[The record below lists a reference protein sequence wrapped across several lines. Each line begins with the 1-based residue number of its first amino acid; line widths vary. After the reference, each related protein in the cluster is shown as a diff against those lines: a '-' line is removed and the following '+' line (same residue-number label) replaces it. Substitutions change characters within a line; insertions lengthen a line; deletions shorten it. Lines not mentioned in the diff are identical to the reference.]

1 MSKTYKHDRE
11 FHFRFNS
18 LYEVYSF
25 LSDVSDYVK
34 NKEDPIYME
43 EIMPLYSAC
52 PAIVDVRYD
61 NDDKSKQMNFKS
73 LYDVHSFLSY
83 YSVGCI
89 PQRTST
95 FDDDSIDCPGMSIYM
110 EEIRSLYKDG
120 KDPKDVS
127 YDYDDADKWVVYFD
141 RLQLVYIY
149 KTPKETYLIQNVE
162 FNKGEGYYLVI
173 LGMEEIKK

>member
-1 MSKTYKHDRE
+1 MGKITNKHDRE

-43 EIMPLYSAC
+43 EIMPLYRAC

-61 NDDKSKQMNFKS
+61 NDENTKQMQFKS
-73 LYDVHSFLSY
+73 LYDVNSFLSY
-83 YSVGCI
+83 VFY
-89 PQRTST
+89 
-95 FDDDSIDCPGMSIYM
+95 DDSVVCADIADYM
-110 EEIRSLYKDG
+110 EEIRALYKDG

-141 RLQLVYIY
+141 GLQLARIY
-149 KTPKETYLIQNVE
+149 KTSKVTKRIQGLE
-162 FNKGEGYYLVI
+162 FDKGEGYYLAI
-173 LGMEEIKK
+173 RGMEEVKNDYNI